1 MQFFVPVIRSLNL
14 PYHTFNNGHC
24 AIHNISLL
32 GVIVKKPLYCILIS
46 PLTFDQRL
54 LISETHLI
62 SVDFFTKIKMPDS
75 TQKIRFFIELKLYL
89 EGGKLSNEIF
99 MRSRRT
105 REERNFVTNCRSP

>member
-14 PYHTFNNGHC
+14 PYHTLNNGHC

-62 SVDFFTKIKMPDS
+62 SVDFLRK
-75 TQKIRFFIELKLYL
+75 
-89 EGGKLSNEIF
+89 
-99 MRSRRT
+99 
-105 REERNFVTNCRSP
+105 

>member
-14 PYHTFNNGHC
+14 PHHTFNNDHC

-62 SVDFFTKIKMPDS
+62 SVDFLEKKNVRFRTKI
-75 TQKIRFFIELKLYL
+75 RVFIVLKLYL

-105 REERNFVTNCRSP
+105 VEERNFVTNCRSP

>member
-62 SVDFFTKIKMPDS
+62 SVDFLKIKMPDS
-75 TQKIRFFIELKLYL
+75 TQKNTLLY
-89 EGGKLSNEIF
+89 
-99 MRSRRT
+99 RT
-105 REERNFVTNCRSP
+105 KIIS

>member
-62 SVDFFTKIKMPDS
+62 SVDFLRKKNARFHT
-75 TQKIRFFIELKLYL
+75 KIRFFIELKLYL

-105 REERNFVTNCRSP
+105 GEERNFVTNCRSP